1 MSPNMFSPGRSVQPA
16 HSSTYSP
23 TQDTQLKLSAG
34 FAARAHRQRD
44 NFQLTANFAEQRM
57 FLMIYKNKFSMIL
70 AG

>member
-34 FAARAHRQRD
+34 FATRAHRQPD
-44 NFQLTANFAEQRM
+44 NFQLTAKDVSDD
-57 FLMIYKNKFSMIL
+57 L
-70 AG
+70 